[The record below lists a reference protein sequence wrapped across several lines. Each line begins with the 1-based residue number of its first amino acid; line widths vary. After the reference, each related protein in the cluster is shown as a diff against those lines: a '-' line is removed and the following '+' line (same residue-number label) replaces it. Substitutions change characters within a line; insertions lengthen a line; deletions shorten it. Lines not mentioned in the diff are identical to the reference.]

1 MTTTRPGAAN
11 AWAANPD
18 REAVTMTSHT
28 PAPGPD
34 APDGTT
40 KPSQAPAAE
49 LLNGAALPATTAT
62 AVGPKIP
69 PFVGD

>member
-1 MTTTRPGAAN
+1 
-11 AWAANPD
+11 
-18 REAVTMTSHT
+18 MTSHT